1 MKKLISEYQDKIT
14 QYDNEIVQLTG
25 LIRGIRKGE
34 KHYLTVEEIAND
46 RKIVDAKR
54 MQLLQVIKDLEDY
67 LSEG

>member
-1 MKKLISEYQDKIT
+1 MEKLIAEYQDKIT

-25 LIRGIRKGE
+25 LIRGIRQGK

-54 MQLLQVIKDLEDY
+54 MQLVQVIKDLEDY
-67 LSEG
+67 V